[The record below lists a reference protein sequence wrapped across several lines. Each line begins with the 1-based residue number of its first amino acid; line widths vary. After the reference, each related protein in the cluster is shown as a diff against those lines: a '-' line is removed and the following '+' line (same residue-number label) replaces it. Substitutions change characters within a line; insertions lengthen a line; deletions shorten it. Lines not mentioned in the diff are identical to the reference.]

1 MKVLVIGS
9 GGREHALA
17 WKIGRSS
24 LVDNLFCAP
33 GNGGTASIAE
43 NVPLAVDDLPGL
55 TQFALD
61 RSIDLTVVGPE
72 LPLVLGIVDRFQSCG
87 LPIIGPAAAA
97 ARLEGSKI
105 FAKDFMRRHQVP
117 TAASVV
123 CDSLEEA
130 MGSIRRGDL
139 GFPLV
144 VKADGLAAG
153 KGVVIAQDRQQA
165 EAAVERMM
173 RRRVFGEAGERVLLE
188 ECLTGR
194 EASFLVFSDGEHF
207 LSMAPSQDHKRV
219 FDRDRGP
226 NTGGMGAYSADGILS
241 SDEQREVVE
250 AIVGPTIRGMQAE
263 GSPFRGVLYVGLMLT
278 SDGIKVLEYNVR
290 LGDPEAQPVLFRL
303 QNDLVEVLQAIQG
316 QTLDS
321 VRLRWDSDCSV
332 CVVLAS
338 GGYPD
343 KYPTGKPIQGIEDAE
358 AVGRVTVFHAGTRMQ
373 DGQLVTAGGRVLGVT
388 AKDADLPSAVARAYR
403 ALDKVRFE
411 PMHFRTDIGRQGLN

>member
-24 LVDNLFCAP
+24 LVDKVFCAP

-43 NVPLAVDDLPGL
+43 NVPLAADDLSGL
-55 TQFALD
+55 MQFALD

-72 LPLVLGIVDRFQSCG
+72 LPLVLGIVDRFQARG
-87 LPIIGPAAAA
+87 LSIVGPTAAA

-105 FAKDFMRRHQVP
+105 FAKDFMKRHQVP
-117 TAASVV
+117 TAACVV
-123 CDSLEEA
+123 CNSLEEA
-130 MGSIRRGDL
+130 MGSIGRCDL

-165 EAAVERMM
+165 ESAVEQMM
-173 RRRVFGEAGERVLLE
+173 RRRVFGEAGDRVVLE

-207 LSMAPSQDHKRV
+207 LPMVPSQDHKRV
-219 FDRDRGP
+219 FDQDRGP
-226 NTGGMGAYSADGILS
+226 NTGGMGAYSTDEILS
-241 SDEQREVVE
+241 SEEQREVLQ
-250 AIVGPTIRGMQAE
+250 AIVGPTIRGMAVE

-278 SDGIKVLEYNVR
+278 PDGIKVLEYNVR

-303 QNDLVEVLQAIQG
+303 ENDLVEVLRAIHG
-316 QTLDS
+316 ETLDS

-332 CVVLAS
+332 CVVMAS
-338 GGYPD
+338 GGYPG
-343 KYPTGKPIQGIEDAE
+343 KYPTGRPIQGVGDAE
-358 AVGRVTVFHAGTRMQ
+358 AVGQVKVFHAGTRLQ
-373 DGQLVTAGGRVLGVT
+373 DGQPVTAGGRVLGIT
-388 AKDADLPSAVARAYR
+388 AKDVDLQAAVARVYR
-403 ALDKVRFE
+403 ALERVRFE

>member
-17 WKIGRSS
+17 WKIGRSP
-24 LVDNLFCAP
+24 LVERVFCAP
-33 GNGGTASIAE
+33 GNGGTASIAD
-43 NVPLAVDDLPGL
+43 NVTLAADDLPGL
-55 TQFALD
+55 TRFALD

-72 LPLVLGIVDRFQSCG
+72 LPLVLGIVDRFRSHG
-87 LPIIGPAAAA
+87 LSIVGPTAAA

-105 FAKDFMRRHQVP
+105 FAKDFMKRHQVP
-117 TAASVV
+117 TAACVV
-123 CDSLEEA
+123 CNSFEEA
-130 MGSIRRGDL
+130 MGAIRRGDL

-165 EAAVERMM
+165 ESAVEQMM

-188 ECLTGR
+188 ECLRGR

-207 LSMAPSQDHKRV
+207 LPMVPSQDHKRV

-226 NTGGMGAYSADGILS
+226 NTGGMGAYSTDGILS
-241 SDEQREVVE
+241 SEEQQEVVE
-250 AIVGPTIRGMQAE
+250 AIVGPTIRGMAVE
-263 GSPFRGVLYVGLMLT
+263 GNEFSGVLYVGLMLT
-278 SDGIKVLEYNVR
+278 PDGIKVLEYNVR

-303 QNDLVEVLQAIQG
+303 ENDLVEVLQAIHG

-321 VRLRWDSDCSV
+321 VRLRWDSACSV

-338 GGYPD
+338 GGYPG
-343 KYPTGKPIQGIEDAE
+343 KYPTGKSIQGIDDAE
-358 AVGRVTVFHAGTRMQ
+358 AVGQVTVFHAGTRLQ
-373 DGQLVTAGGRVLGVT
+373 DGQLVTSGGRVLGVT
-388 AKDADLPSAVARAYR
+388 AKDADLPAAVARVYR
-403 ALDKVRFE
+403 ALEKVRFE
-411 PMHFRTDIGRQGLN
+411 PMHFRTDIGRHG

>member
-24 LVDNLFCAP
+24 LVDNVFCAP

-55 TQFALD
+55 MRFAVD

-72 LPLVLGIVDRFQSCG
+72 LPLVLGIVDRFQAEG
-87 LPIIGPAAAA
+87 LSIVGPTAAA

-105 FAKDFMRRHQVP
+105 FAKDFMKRHQVP
-117 TAASVV
+117 TAACVV
-123 CDSLEEA
+123 CNSPEEA
-130 MGSIRRGDL
+130 TESIRRGDL

-165 EAAVERMM
+165 ESAVEQMM
-173 RRRVFGEAGERVLLE
+173 RRRVFGEAGDRVLLE
-188 ECLTGR
+188 ECLMGR
-194 EASFLVFSDGEHF
+194 EASFLVFSDGKHF
-207 LSMAPSQDHKRV
+207 LPMVPSQDHKRV
-219 FDRDRGP
+219 FDQDQGP
-226 NTGGMGAYSADGILS
+226 NTGGMGAYSAGGILS
-241 SDEQREVVE
+241 SEQQREVLQ
-250 AIVGPTIRGMQAE
+250 AIVEPTIRGMAAE

-278 SDGIKVLEYNVR
+278 PDGIKVLEYNVR

-303 QNDLVEVLQAIQG
+303 ENDLVEVLQAIHG

-321 VRLRWDSDCSV
+321 VRLRWDSACSV

-338 GGYPD
+338 GGYPG
-343 KYPTGKPIQGIEDAE
+343 KYPTGKPIQGVEDAE
-358 AVGRVTVFHAGTRMQ
+358 GVGRVRVFHAGTRLQ
-373 DGQLVTAGGRVLGVT
+373 DGQLVTAGGRVLGIT
-388 AKDADLPSAVARAYR
+388 AKDADLPAAVARVYR
-403 ALDKVRFE
+403 ALERVRFE